1 MKTVELRELVQNQLS
16 PYFEELW
23 EKYRSEFIGAG
34 FSSEYA
40 DESVEISKKS
50 IFPDG
55 KLESGHFIFYAYS
68 ENRLVGNLWLAT
80 KVRDGN
86 REWSIFDIET
96 FSEYRGQG
104 FGRAIM
110 QAAEK
115 IVRDA
120 GGDSISLSV
129 FGNNSVARNLYES
142 LGYQTLRVAMKKTIL

>member
-1 MKTVELRELVQNQLS
+1 MKKVELRELVENQLP

-23 EKYRSEFIGAG
+23 EKYRSEFIEAG
-34 FSSEYA
+34 FSPEYA

-55 KLESGHFIFYAYS
+55 KLEKGHLIFYAYF
-68 ENRLVGNLWLAT
+68 ENRLVGVLWLAS
-80 KVRDGN
+80 KERDGM

-96 FSEYRGQG
+96 FAEFRGQG

-110 QAAEK
+110 LAAEDY
-115 IVRDA
+115 VRGA

-129 FGNNSVARNLYES
+129 FGKNSVARNLYES
-142 LGYQTLRVAMKKTIL
+142 MDYQTLRLGMKKTL